1 MTLIKTLFN
10 NPETHAFQAMFVNK
24 IIIQIREI
32 EGSAF
37 PPEKEKYILAFVVQ
51 GCFSLIREWINSGF
65 DLPSNEITDLIIQL
79 YTASLTINIGME
91 KMTGGD
97 QR

>member
-1 MTLIKTLFN
+1 MRISARISCAWLAECRAN
-10 NPETHAFQAMFVNK
+10 GGRVRCEYP
-24 IIIQIREI
+24 
-32 EGSAF
+32 GSAF